1 MLPARGKQIYDTV
14 AGGLGMF
21 TDPMIAIPGGLS
33 VKALAKLRKLEKKF
47 NREQIAAQS
56 PDPVERAAAQ
66 KSIEQIKKQRD
77 KIIKDDQS

>member
-21 TDPMIAIPGGLS
+21 TDPMMAIPGGLS

-47 NREQIAAQS
+47 YREQIAAQ
-56 PDPVERAAAQ
+56 
-66 KSIEQIKKQRD
+66 KSLKQIKKQRD
-77 KIIKDDQS
+77 QIIKDDQS

>member
-1 MLPARGKQIYDTV
+1 MYDTV

-21 TDPMIAIPGGLS
+21 TDPMLAIPGGLS
-33 VKALAKLRKLEKKF
+33 IRTIAKLRKLEKKF

-66 KSIEQIKKQRD
+66 KSIERIKKQRD
-77 KIIKDDQS
+77 KIIKDD